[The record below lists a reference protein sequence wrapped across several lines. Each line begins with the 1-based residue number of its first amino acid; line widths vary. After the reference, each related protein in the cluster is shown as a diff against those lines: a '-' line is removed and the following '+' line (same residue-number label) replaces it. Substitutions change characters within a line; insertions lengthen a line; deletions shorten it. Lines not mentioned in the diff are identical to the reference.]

1 MTDPRH
7 VWFSVAASPPPVG
20 VVVLVIWDGRAAFE
34 AARVVDPRARTGL
47 MHRAE
52 GASSTRR
59 GHPKAPA
66 TCWLTHDKGRAVLL
80 PTDMDPPDPRRP
92 WAGWHTLHGDAPD
105 YWRPAHPEK
114 WQLPLPAPAY
124 IQTPSEPG
132 RMWSSTDRPRRSAE
146 LASGR
151 TAIDQVARV
160 GIDGM
165 TAAELARAMEDMREE
180 ARAQGADASSASEAP
195 EQQWWLDPHAVTYS
209 APGAITMREAEGRLM
224 RAFAAEWWVRVEWP
238 RLKTAAQV
246 LANMAKTLPPGEA
259 AAQDPI
265 FARPE
270 PTGRDQDDMLE
281 ALGWLR
287 ILPRVTWKTVGT
299 VHLGRAGVTKVKQNV
314 GAVGNPLNRG
324 AEVLRLR
331 ASTPPLTWR
340 RIGDEIGRPA
350 EAARD
355 LYRAAL
361 AEVTAAANGT
371 ATAEV
376 EAVRAKRQA
385 ERVRLD
391 ALKANKKQAK
401 TAAHDAARMEG

>member
-1 MTDPRH
+1 MADPRH

-34 AARVVDPRARTGL
+34 AARVVDPRARRPARG
-47 MHRAE
+47 
-52 GASSTRR
+52 TRVA
-59 GHPKAPA
+59 GHQRE
-66 TCWLTHDKGRAVLL
+66 CWLTHDKGRAVLL
-80 PTDMDPPDPRRP
+80 PADMDPPDPRRP

-105 YWRPAHPEK
+105 YWRPSHPEK

-124 IQTPSEPG
+124 IQTPSEPCLG
-132 RMWSSTDRPRRSAE
+132 HASSMTRMWSSTDRPRRSAE
-146 LASGR
+146 PASGR

-165 TAAELARAMEDMREE
+165 SAAELARAMEDMRAE
-180 ARAQGADASSASEAP
+180 ARAGAPQDEPPPDA
-195 EQQWWLDPHAVTYS
+195 QWWLDPHAVTYS

-246 LANMAKTLPPGEA
+246 LANMAKSLPLPPGEA

-265 FARPE
+265 FARPQ
-270 PTGRDQDDMLE
+270 PTGRDQDDMLV

-299 VHLGRAGVTKVKQNV
+299 VHLGRAGVAKVKQNV
-314 GAVGNPLNRG
+314 GEVGNPLNRG